1 MIDEAQLAEITRAIV
16 ERFNPR
22 RILLFGSY
30 ARGDA
35 GPDSDVDLF
44 VEMETDRRPPE
55 RIVDI
60 SSLFGLRTW
69 GLDLLVYTPAEVA
82 RLRSR
87 RGSFL
92 NIIEAEG
99 KVLHERAG

>member
-1 MIDEAQLAEITRAIV
+1 MIDEAQLAAITRTIV

-22 RILLFGSY
+22 RILLFGSH
-30 ARGDA
+30 ARGNA

-55 RIVDI
+55 RIIEI

-82 RLRSR
+82 RMRQLP
-87 RGSFL
+87 GSFL
-92 NIIEAEG
+92 STIEAEG
-99 KVLHERAG
+99 KILHERAG